1 MEERLAVHFD
11 APAAIA
17 STLHKEDRWF
27 ERHLF
32 PTEEG
37 LVVYL
42 RDVTERKLAE
52 DALRE
57 ARAELTYVNRLTT
70 VEKLAASSAHELDQ
84 SLAAIVTNGDSC
96 LRWLGRSEP
105 NLAELTDA
113 IQRMI
118 RDAKR
123 AGEVIAHT
131 RALLTKS
138 VGEITAVDMTETI
151 REVLVLVRA
160 EMEKQGIVV
169 HDHLPEDLPKVAGV
183 RAQLQQVV
191 LNLVNN
197 ALEAM
202 AQVSEE
208 RRYLIVRSRRFAF
221 DKRVSL
227 LVTVQDAGAGVAEEN
242 LNRIFEP
249 FYTTKVQGLGLG
261 LSISRSIIDA
271 HGGRLWAIRNP
282 DYGITFQFIVPCV
295 EC

>member
-1 MEERLAVHFD
+1 MLWDLNLPGVDEVRNEYEKAMEERLAVHFD

-17 STLHKEDRWF
+17 STLHKEDRWV

-138 VGEITAVDMTETI
+138 VGEIT
-151 REVLVLVRA
+151 
-160 EMEKQGIVV
+160 
-169 HDHLPEDLPKVAGV
+169 
-183 RAQLQQVV
+183 
-191 LNLVNN
+191 
-197 ALEAM
+197 
-202 AQVSEE
+202 
-208 RRYLIVRSRRFAF
+208 
-221 DKRVSL
+221 
-227 LVTVQDAGAGVAEEN
+227 
-242 LNRIFEP
+242 
-249 FYTTKVQGLGLG
+249 
-261 LSISRSIIDA
+261 
-271 HGGRLWAIRNP
+271 
-282 DYGITFQFIVPCV
+282 
-295 EC
+295 